1 MRALCVGL
9 MHGLAGSAALILLT
23 LGRVASPMTGFVYVG
38 LFGLGSIG
46 GMALLSL
53 LISVP
58 LHSMRNVTWLCNG
71 LQASVGLTTIVIG
84 SMLVYQNYLV
94 TPV

>member
-1 MRALCVGL
+1 M
-9 MHGLAGSAALILLT
+9 LT
-23 LGRVASPMTGFVYVG
+23 LGRVASPMTGLAYVG

-46 GMALLSL
+46 GMSLLSL

-58 LHSMRNVTWLCNG
+58 LHNVRNVTWLCNG

-84 SMLVYQNYLV
+84 SMLVYQNYLIA
-94 TPV
+94 PV